1 LLDFGNLLCRKI
13 QLYDTLKLAE
23 WILEDLTMS
32 YEERIRRER
41 TDMSKSFAKLAD
53 FLLDS
58 YVEASFMTASEL
70 AHALNL
76 DAATVVRF
84 SQALGYKGF
93 PELQREIRQK
103 VKGDLLIRPGE
114 AEVSNSVPGVAAIT
128 LRELAN
134 DLEQTTITLDTSAL
148 TNLVELIGQARR
160 IIVLADP
167 PAQPAAYNLLY
178 FLEQGG
184 FSIFI
189 ARYGAVDLARTIH
202 TASAQDLMLVMD
214 VAGDSP
220 YIDNALREAQAR
232 GIQTAA
238 IVSAASL
245 PSARSASVVIAAQS
259 RSSIASGT
267 VVISAL
273 IAVLAETLRW
283 RFADRF
289 SGVEQAIAELSDRI
303 QQASG

>member
-1 LLDFGNLLCRKI
+1 
-13 QLYDTLKLAE
+13 
-23 WILEDLTMS
+23 MS
-32 YEERIRRER
+32 YEDRIRHDR
-41 TDMSKSFAKLAD
+41 TEMSKSFAKLAD

-84 SQALGYKGF
+84 SQSLGYKGF
-93 PELQREIRQK
+93 PQLQREIRQK
-103 VKGDLLIRPGE
+103 VKGDLLIRPSE
-114 AEVSNSVPGVAAIT
+114 AEVGNSVPGVAAST
-128 LRELAN
+128 LRDLAK

-148 TNLVELIGQARR
+148 TNLVELIGQSKR

-189 ARYGAVDLARTIH
+189 ARYGSLDLARTIH
-202 TASAQDLMLVMD
+202 TASNQDLMLVMD
-214 VAGDSP
+214 VAGHSP
-220 YIDNALREAQAR
+220 YIDNALREAHVK
-232 GIQTAA
+232 GIPTAA
-238 IVSAASL
+238 IVAAASL
-245 PSARSASVVIAAQS
+245 ASARAADVVIAAQS
-259 RSSIASGT
+259 RTSIASGT

-273 IAVLAETLRW
+273 IAVLAEALRW
-283 RFADRF
+283 RFSEKF
-289 SGVEQAIAELSDRI
+289 SGVEQAIAELSERI
-303 QQASG
+303 QQVSE